1 MLRLDTFIVA
11 EFVSMLNFFYEKCW
25 DTGLVTPTFIIE
37 PIFCFFVNESD
48 SGILHAPLVFKQ
60 HKIESE
66 PIKAGEGDGLL

>member
-1 MLRLDTFIVA
+1 MESEILLTF
-11 EFVSMLNFFYEKCW
+11 
-25 DTGLVTPTFIIE
+25 
-37 PIFCFFVNESD
+37 FFVNESD

>member
-1 MLRLDTFIVA
+1 MGRKLTETHKIKKNVNGIGDFI
-11 EFVSMLNFFYEKCW
+11 
-25 DTGLVTPTFIIE
+25 D
-37 PIFCFFVNESD
+37 IFCFFVNESD